1 MKDSDRDPEIGESTV
16 SMRRPVLFSSQQKIA
31 CLVVIQGTEIGR
43 DYRLRKRSLILG
55 RDSEAEIMIPDDA
68 ASRRHARIDFQ
79 RGDERD
85 RYRLTDLDSTN
96 STFVNGRTITSM
108 ELNDGD
114 KVQVG
119 GTVLRFSL
127 LDEIDARF
135 HREVRDR
142 LRFDAVTGLLTKES
156 LILAMEQ
163 ELKRAIAYHLPLSA
177 LMMDL
182 DHFKQVNDTHGHLIG
197 TKVLTEVGRRL
208 RVNFRA
214 GDVTGRYGGEEFVSY
229 LSETSAE
236 SAVVAA
242 ERVRTKMET
251 NPFEFD
257 GAKLQVTIS
266 IGIAGFPE
274 HGSDVTTLLGRAD
287 TALYRCKA
295 KGRNLILVA
304 D

>member
-1 MKDSDRDPEIGESTV
+1 MKDSDRDPDIGESTV
-16 SMRRPVLFSSQQKIA
+16 SMRRPVLLSSQQKIA

-55 RDSEAEIMIPDDA
+55 RDSEVEIMIPDDA

-85 RYRLTDLDSTN
+85 HYWLTDLDSTN

-119 GTVLRFSL
+119 GTVLRFAL

-163 ELKRAIAYHLPLSA
+163 ELKRAISYHLPLSV

-197 TKVLTEVGRRL
+197 SKVLTEVGRLL

-257 GAKLQVTIS
+257 GTKLQVTIS

-274 HGSDVTTLLGRAD
+274 HGSDVTTLLGQAD
-287 TALYRCKA
+287 SALYRCKA